1 MSQKMIISMER
12 SLPWEAE
19 IRSYTQNILL
29 NEYSYITG
37 CMYRRKKHIT
47 LDGIENQNTN

>member
-1 MSQKMIISMER
+1 MSQKIIISMER

-19 IRSYTQNILL
+19 IRSYTQDILS
-29 NEYSYITG
+29 NEYITG

-47 LDGIENQNTN
+47 LDGIETQNTS